1 MGLASSDSE
10 SHKVRTEGTRIH
22 ETPKPGIFRLK
33 PWEIVVGTRDKAFEP
48 NTHEIC
54 KDL

>member
-1 MGLASSDSE
+1 MGLASSDSG

-33 PWEIVVGTRDKAFEP
+33 PWEIVVGSGNEAFET

-54 KDL
+54 EDL